1 MIAHSQS
8 KSQVQA
14 PQTREKK
21 ASAFVRAFRKSA
33 AVLTISTAILFSG
46 TINAQD
52 NSKELSPEAKAK
64 METALK
70 DISEKAKQAAEHL
83 KKAEEAAKKE
93 AEAKQKMLDICQNML
108 TILKKKDKEC
118 SEKPCD
124 KETLSKIKMYWDK
137 YNEDCPQL
145 MTEIKK

>member
-14 PQTREKK
+14 PLAREKK

-52 NSKELSPEAKAK
+52 NSSTSETKKEIIEAARKVD
-64 METALK
+64 ENV
-70 DISEKAKQAAEHL
+70 
-83 KKAEEAAKKE
+83 KKAQEAAKKE
-93 AEAKQKMLDICQNML
+93 AEAAKKEAEAAKKEAEQCKKMKEILD
-108 TILKKKDKEC
+108 D
-118 SEKPCD
+118 SEKTCNMGKCD
-124 KETLSKIKMYWDK
+124 KDDKAWLAEAWKAYVDKCSKVVV
-137 YNEDCPQL
+137 E
-145 MTEIKK
+145 KK